1 MNNLIQTTAFEN
13 RPQNLLKAWK
23 AVKCEGG
30 MGHEAIEVAYH
41 YLNSN
46 PDINQAILIGDA

>member
-1 MNNLIQTTAFEN
+1 MSKLIQTTAFEN
-13 RPQNLLKAWK
+13 QPQNLLKAWK